1 MEVLLELIGA
11 IIAFI
16 IEVTIHALVFIY
28 LMIRAVF
35 SADYRQKLR
44 EAWDTSLWKR
54 FEIVFGIS
62 MYSTALAIALFV
74 WIPLIGSSGNH
85 REKQTNDNES
95 SITIEFTSE
104 EVDKIKETK
113 EIDELVDVAGGFIK
127 RKLEERKQQK
137 QAEQGSA
144 HQSTT
149 AP

>member
-44 EAWDTSLWKR
+44 DAWDTSLWKR
-54 FEIVFGIS
+54 FAIVFGIL

-85 REKQTNDNES
+85 REEQTNDNES

-104 EVDKIKETK
+104 EVDKI
-113 EIDELVDVAGGFIK
+113 
-127 RKLEERKQQK
+127 
-137 QAEQGSA
+137 
-144 HQSTT
+144 
-149 AP
+149 

>member
-1 MEVLLELIGA
+1 MGVLLELIDG

-54 FEIVFGIS
+54 FAIVFGIL

-137 QAEQGSA
+137 QAEQDRMRR
-144 HQSTT
+144 
-149 AP
+149 

>member
-1 MEVLLELIGA
+1 MEALLELIGA
-11 IIAFI
+11 IVAFI

-44 EAWDTSLWKR
+44 EAWDASLWKR
-54 FEIVFGIS
+54 FAIVFGIL

-74 WIPLIGSSGNH
+74 WIPLIGISGNH

-137 QAEQGSA
+137 QAEQDRMRR
-144 HQSTT
+144 
-149 AP
+149 